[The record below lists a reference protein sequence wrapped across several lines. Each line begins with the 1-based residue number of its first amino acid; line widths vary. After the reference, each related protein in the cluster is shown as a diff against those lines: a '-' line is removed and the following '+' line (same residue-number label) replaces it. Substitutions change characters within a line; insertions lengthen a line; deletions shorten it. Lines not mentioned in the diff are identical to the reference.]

1 MDSVKNT
8 LLGLT
13 SEQKKEMRRIKED
26 YFFYKG
32 AISEEDKNKL
42 DESLLGQSWIVS
54 DNLDYVPTQLI
65 DNKIEP
71 LIKKQAR
78 FFLGKEPNLLF
89 KARDKKDKEACENLR
104 IFIDDILDDNKF
116 WSETLKAFRIATV
129 TKRVLLRVEANKS
142 EPIGL
147 YYHDPSDFNYEVD
160 MKGNLTKV
168 VVVRFISKIDDDN
181 LYNRYTYYLEN
192 DVCKFKIEQ
201 FKEKDLSNPISIET
215 YDTIFTK
222 IPCIFIFK

>member
-1 MDSVKNT
+1 
-8 LLGLT
+8 LGLT
-13 SEQKKEMRRIKED
+13 SEQKKEMRKIKED

-42 DESLLGQSWIVS
+42 DKSLLGQSWIVN
-54 DNLDYVPTQLI
+54 DDLDYIPTQLI

-129 TKRVLLRVEANKS
+129 TKRVLLRIEANKN
-142 EPIGL
+142 EPISL
-147 YYHDPSDFNYEVD
+147 YYHDSSDFNYEVD

-181 LYNRYTYYLEN
+181 LYN
-192 DVCKFKIEQ
+192 
-201 FKEKDLSNPISIET
+201 
-215 YDTIFTK
+215 
-222 IPCIFIFK
+222 